1 MKKSLFLF
9 FVNFLFSTFSIVAI
23 DQESGAVGSAGASC
37 IEGSVIISD
46 IYPGLGAVHTQSY
59 WSSSNQEL
67 AGDLMIQGYSPS
79 DIIDHLIQNDVS
91 NNPSIRQYGIVSLQ
105 SIGSQDAFTGENCF
119 DWKGHKVGNNYSIQ
133 GNILL
138 SSNVLES
145 MESNFL
151 NFQGSFEQKLMHSL
165 QGANIAGADTRC
177 LEEGTSSISAF
188 IRVANIDDLQSNLTI
203 DLNVNYSPEGA
214 EPIDS
219 LKVLFDDWVFQNI
232 EFDIGDINNDQTL
245 DILDVVMLV
254 AFVLDSSFIDF
265 QQSLSSNLN
274 GDIYLNIQDIIIL
287 INLILG

>member
-67 AGDLMIQGYSPS
+67 AGDMMTQGYSPS

-119 DWKGHKVGNNYSIQ
+119 DWKGHKVGSNYSIQ

-165 QGANIAGADTRC
+165 QGANIVGADTRC

-219 LKVLFDDWVFQNI
+219 LKVLFDDWVIQNI
-232 EFDIGDINNDQTL
+232 EFVIGDINNDQTL

>member
-9 FVNFLFSTFSIVAI
+9 FVNFLFSTFSIVAV

-67 AGDLMIQGYSPS
+67 AGDMMTQGYSPS

-119 DWKGHKVGNNYSIQ
+119 DWKGHKVGSNYSIQ

-145 MESNFL
+145 MESNYL

-165 QGANIAGADTRC
+165 QGANIARADTRC

-219 LKVLFDDWVFQNI
+219 LKVLFDDWVIQNI
-232 EFDIGDINNDQTL
+232 EFVIGDINNDQTL

-254 AFVLDSSFIDF
+254 AFVLDSAFIDF